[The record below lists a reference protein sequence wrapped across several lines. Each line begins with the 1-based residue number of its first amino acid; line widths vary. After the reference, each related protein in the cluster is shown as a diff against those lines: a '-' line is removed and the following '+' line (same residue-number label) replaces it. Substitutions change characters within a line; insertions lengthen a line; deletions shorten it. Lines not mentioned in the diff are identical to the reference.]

1 VQIDFPNT
9 IDLTGLVARN
19 RVVLTSTTSPR
30 AVSLPVVN
38 ASAIVPGISSLVI
51 DGFLPSGFVADQAR
65 IEIQSPARY
74 SWLMAVHS
82 GPRGQYEAQCAV
94 VLNRTFESLDEQ
106 GYRAE
111 FCQTETG
118 DANGDGDLLDPGE
131 DDLWVNGR
139 IDTNTA
145 KVRWIYDVNTDSPRI
160 KEGGYIFDASH
171 GFWYQIQKVEVKEER
186 VDATDTPLAAGSY
199 VRSILKLSDPVH
211 ASTGISF
218 TDYLVDGTNDAQA
231 VLIPGIIHVFP
242 FSL

>member
-1 VQIDFPNT
+1 
-9 IDLTGLVARN
+9 
-19 RVVLTSTTSPR
+19 
-30 AVSLPVVN
+30 VN

-65 IEIQSPARY
+65 IEIQSPSRY

-111 FCQTETG
+111 FCQTE
-118 DANGDGDLLDPGE
+118 DLNGSGALDGSE
-131 DDLWVNGR
+131 DQLWVNGR

-171 GFWYQIQKVEVKEER
+171 AFWYQIQKVEVKEER
-186 VDATDTPLAAGSY
+186 VNADDSLNPSGLY
-199 VRSILKLSDPVH
+199 VRSILKLSDPVQ
-211 ASTGISF
+211 ATTGSTLNSDPF